1 MVKAEHNYG
10 PEVSGGA
17 GPQADLELS
26 LEIERRRSS
35 SLEPWDLAH
44 FLKKFFFKIFI
55 ARISL
60 PDSDLK

>member
-44 FLKKFFFKIFI
+44 F
-55 ARISL
+55 
-60 PDSDLK
+60 